1 MDANVDHGI
10 PRRRSDLSTSANDT
24 QPLCALIVDDAPDYR
39 AYLGALARRCGFT
52 VDEAEDGAAA
62 VELLSQK
69 PFDLLIVDQQMPRLT
84 GLELIREVRA
94 RADLKAI
101 FAIMLTAY
109 DDVKTKLAALDAG
122 FDDFVPKAAS
132 EAEVSAKLIAARRIV
147 SRQRILDVALRELH
161 GFATRDELTGV
172 FNRRVFSSETERLLA
187 GGAAVSIVLFDLD
200 DFKQINDTFGHMAG
214 DAVLRDVGALFH
226 RQTRPEDLI
235 ARYGG
240 DEFVMVVVELGP
252 EEVERIATRL
262 MDEIGRL
269 RWTERGRTFS
279 VGAST

>member
-1 MDANVDHGI
+1 V
-10 PRRRSDLSTSANDT
+10 
-24 QPLCALIVDDAPDYR
+24 
-39 AYLGALARRCGFT
+39 
-52 VDEAEDGAAA
+52 
-62 VELLSQK
+62 
-69 PFDLLIVDQQMPRLT
+69 
-84 GLELIREVRA
+84 
-94 RADLKAI
+94 
-101 FAIMLTAY
+101 
-109 DDVKTKLAALDAG
+109 
-122 FDDFVPKAAS
+122 
-132 EAEVSAKLIAARRIV
+132 
-147 SRQRILDVALRELH
+147 RELH

-187 GGAAVSIVLFDLD
+187 GGAAVTIVLFDLD
-200 DFKQINDTFGHMAG
+200 DFKQINDTFGHIAG
-214 DAVLRDVGALFH
+214 DVVLRDVGALFH

-279 VGAST
+279 VGASTGIASSLLLKNPTLGQLLNAADRDLYTNKWLRTHPDQSTMPVAEPAGAGRPRQ